1 MSAQVVVV
9 AEEIGKQESIL
20 GLKDVESD
28 EVQSVSE
35 RTVLV
40 LELPSRD
47 FLRLLLL
54 LINSSGISGILL
66 SILLLTQDWMFLL
79 SVTVLRYASPTE
91 VCLVFTGLQ
100 IVSVLCVELP
110 MLGVMFCWWFSS
122 PIILTLSAR
131 ELSVLARELSVLK
144 SDLSLSL
151 LNVLTLLPAALR
163 SNKLA
168 DS

>member
-1 MSAQVVVV
+1 MTEAAADNSSRISSFITNPLGLWPAVRAGRGKAGAIAAGQGKPGVSAQVVVV
-9 AEEIGKQESIL
+9 VAAEEIGKQESIL
-20 GLKDVESD
+20 GLKDASVCKDVDSD

-100 IVSVLCVELP
+100 IVLVLCVELP
-110 MLGVMFCWWFSS
+110 MLGVMFCW
-122 PIILTLSAR
+122 
-131 ELSVLARELSVLK
+131 
-144 SDLSLSL
+144 
-151 LNVLTLLPAALR
+151 
-163 SNKLA
+163 
-168 DS
+168 